1 MKKLIYPLIAFA
13 FATASCTDVLD
24 IADLNSVDD
33 DKVWNDPNLVNAYLA
48 NLYPL
53 FGNWNSGADNN
64 SDQLIGIN
72 FPQDAVTPNTTNYK
86 AWDYTTIRKINTA
99 IAQISSSQ
107 GLTEADKNS
116 VLGQALFMRAYVYFN
131 MVKHHGGVP
140 YITTPQDL
148 SDDNLEAPRHST
160 KECFELIVKDL
171 DEAISMLPPTIA
183 KGSPEYG
190 KIDGSFALAFKAK
203 VLLYKASPQF
213 NPTNPYD
220 NPYWAEANAAN
231 KIAYES
237 LLDRG
242 YRLTPDYYDIA
253 LQEKGPEVVFAVIN
267 TYPNKVASYDNGVRP
282 GSESRGAAWSVPS
295 WDLVKSFPM
304 KDGKLYSDPT
314 SAYHKTDAQFLQS
327 YWENRDPRFDK
338 SIVWNGKIYEVSGK
352 AGKRQYTSVGIAPD
366 LDNFGINPKA
376 QTPSENNNR
385 YSGFFILKNSK
396 LSLLQTQVETQYDV
410 DYVLMRFAEVM
421 LNYAETAN
429 ETGNSTIALDILK
442 AIRQRAGIDP
452 GSDGL
457 YGITASS
464 REQIRDAIL
473 AERNIEFCFEG
484 HRFWDLRRLRRLDVL
499 DNKTKFGVEAIA
511 INPDGTEMDLG
522 DAAELA
528 RTYQLTED
536 QFKYSLLQV
545 PRSGVQVNVLP
556 DTYYFFPIAQSVL
569 DKNSQLKQNKDWGG
583 DFDPTIH

>member
-1 MKKLIYPLIAFA
+1 
-13 FATASCTDVLD
+13 
-24 IADLNSVDD
+24 
-33 DKVWNDPNLVNAYLA
+33 
-48 NLYPL
+48 
-53 FGNWNSGADNN
+53 
-64 SDQLIGIN
+64 
-72 FPQDAVTPNTTNYK
+72 
-86 AWDYTTIRKINTA
+86 
-99 IAQISSSQ
+99 
-107 GLTEADKNS
+107 
-116 VLGQALFMRAYVYFN
+116 
-131 MVKHHGGVP
+131 
-140 YITTPQDL
+140 
-148 SDDNLEAPRHST
+148 
-160 KECFELIVKDL
+160 
-171 DEAISMLPPTIA
+171 
-183 KGSPEYG
+183 
-190 KIDGSFALAFKAK
+190 
-203 VLLYKASPQF
+203 
-213 NPTNPYD
+213 
-220 NPYWAEANAAN
+220 
-231 KIAYES
+231 
-237 LLDRG
+237 LDRG

-429 ETGNSTIALDILK
+429 ETGNSAIALDILK